1 MNQGTFIYEDYC
13 FFIPDLPTFATN
25 VSGYYHR
32 NLLTDCCFV
41 SHNAYSPWFWLKCL
55 YVFMAD

>member
-1 MNQGTFIYEDYC
+1 MNQGTFIYQDNC

-41 SHNAYSPWFWLKCL
+41 SHNAHSPWFWLL
-55 YVFMAD
+55 